1 MVLAIVLGFL
11 GGLMGANSL
20 PHFIKGVTHESF
32 PMAFGNSPARNAV
45 AGWVG
50 LVISGVLL
58 YFANIPAH
66 PEVALALAAIGALL
80 AAVYH
85 ATGRAAASLEKGA
98 AQKAA
103 KVQKTS

>member
-1 MVLAIVLGFL
+1 
-11 GGLMGANSL
+11 MGANSL

-32 PMAFGNSPARNAV
+32 PMAFGNSPVRNAV

-58 YFANIPAH
+58 YFADIPAH
-66 PEVALALAAIGALL
+66 PEAALALMAVGALL

-85 ATGRAAASLEKGA
+85 ASGRAAQSLEKSA

-103 KVQKTS
+103 KAQKAA